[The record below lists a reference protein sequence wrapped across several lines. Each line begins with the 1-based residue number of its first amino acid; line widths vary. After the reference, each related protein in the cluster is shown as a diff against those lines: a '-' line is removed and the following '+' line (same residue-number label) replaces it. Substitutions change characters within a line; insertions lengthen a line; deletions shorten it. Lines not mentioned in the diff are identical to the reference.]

1 VVVRERVPSDEHV
14 VEHLP
19 VSLVVEVYERGGTGV
34 LDRYQD
40 SAHKVSPAGAL
51 DVAAEGDD
59 RDSIGG
65 GV

>member
-1 VVVRERVPSDEHV
+1 MGERVPSDEHV

-19 VSLVVEVYERGGTGV
+19 VPLVVEVYRAGGTGV
-34 LDRYQD
+34 PDRYQD
-40 SAHKVSPAGAL
+40 SAQEVSIASVL

-59 RDSIGG
+59 RDSIRG

>member
-1 VVVRERVPSDEHV
+1 VVGERVPSDEHV

-19 VSLVVEVYERGGTGV
+19 VPLVVEVYERGGIGV

-40 SAHKVSPAGAL
+40 SAHKVSPAGVL

-59 RDSIGG
+59 RDFIRG

>member
-1 VVVRERVPSDEHV
+1 V

-19 VSLVVEVYERGGTGV
+19 VPLVVEVYERGGIGV

-40 SAHKVSPAGAL
+40 SAHKVSPAGVL

-59 RDSIGG
+59 RDFIRG

>member
-1 VVVRERVPSDEHV
+1 MRCGRASPLALGGRGVPSGDGN
-14 VEHLP
+14 
-19 VSLVVEVYERGGTGV
+19 GG

-40 SAHKVSPAGAL
+40 SAYKVSIAGVL

-59 RDSIGG
+59 RDSIRG

>member
-1 VVVRERVPSDEHV
+1 VEHV

-19 VSLVVEVYERGGTGV
+19 VPLVVEVYERGGIGV

-40 SAHKVSPAGAL
+40 SADKVSPAGVL

-59 RDSIGG
+59 RDFIRG